1 MSITEIVVD
10 CLQIGA
16 GALVIINNYIFG
28 LLWGNKCFF
37 LFGSYSKDQIARM
50 SATGTTVLVKFD
62 LLKSWKNYIKSA
74 YYSNY
79 LTTLYFQEQ
88 FLNLKCTENTKKKN
102 QNALE
107 SERMKK
113 VSSLK
118 KYD

>member
-37 LFGSYSKDQIARM
+37 LFASYSKDQIARM

-88 FLNLKCTENTKKKN
+88 FLKLKCTENTKKK
-102 QNALE
+102 
-107 SERMKK
+107 KK
-113 VSSLK
+113 IKVH
-118 KYD
+118 